1 MDGNYKLENIK
12 PGDYS
17 IKVSFIGYTDALFNG
32 VSLKKNETKKLNVKL
47 QLRSNTLQ
55 EVIVVGER
63 VVDLESGKSEINI
76 DRETIKEMA
85 VRDVQ
90 DIVKM
95 QAGVSENPDGI
106 QIRGGRVYETQYVV
120 DGISAQDPLAGT
132 GFGVN
137 VSSSSVVLYFRTN
150 LSTNPIRCEVMPMSI
165 IEPKTIN
172 SSAMKI
178 AM

>member
-1 MDGNYKLENIK
+1 MSLFLFVGFGLSSFAQTAILEGTIFDDETGTTLPGATIAIVGTYNGTSSDMDGNYKLENIK

-106 QIRGGRVYETQYVV
+106 QIRGGRVYETQY
-120 DGISAQDPLAGT
+120 
-132 GFGVN
+132 
-137 VSSSSVVLYFRTN
+137 
-150 LSTNPIRCEVMPMSI
+150 
-165 IEPKTIN
+165 
-172 SSAMKI
+172 
-178 AM
+178 